1 MAPKTDKTKLASAIM
16 NVGNGRMSGVQHGAT
31 VNADKPEPVS
41 PNAPAIE
48 APDQVGQGGVE
59 VTRGLD
65 VAPVLQAPAQAP
77 AVDPAGAKTERIAF
91 LCTPTVKKHLKR
103 LAIDKDKDVSK
114 LILEAL
120 AAKGYLP

>member
-1 MAPKTDKTKLASAIM
+1 MAPRTDKTKLASAIL
-16 NVGNGRMSGVQHGAT
+16 NVGNSRMSGVQHGAT
-31 VNADKPEPVS
+31 VNSEKQEPVAQ
-41 PNAPAIE
+41 NAPTME
-48 APDQVGQGGVE
+48 RNDQAGQGAME
-59 VTRGLD
+59 AARGHD
-65 VAPVLQAPAQAP
+65 MAPVLKAPS
-77 AVDPAGAKTERIAF
+77 VDPADAKTERIAF

>member
-1 MAPKTDKTKLASAIM
+1 MAPKTDKSKLASAIM

-31 VNADKPEPVS
+31 VNAEKPEAVAQ
-41 PNAPAIE
+41 NAPTAE
-48 APDQVGQGGVE
+48 RTDHAGQGVLE
-59 VTRGLD
+59 ATRGQG
-65 VAPVLQAPAQAP
+65 VAPVSQAP
-77 AVDPAGAKTERIAF
+77 AVDPADAKTERIAF

-120 AAKGYLP
+120 ASKGYLP

>member
-1 MAPKTDKTKLASAIM
+1 MALKTDKTKLASAIM
-16 NVGNGRMSGVQHGAT
+16 NVGSARISGVQHGAT
-31 VNADKPEPVS
+31 VNAEKPEPVAQ
-41 PNAPAIE
+41 NAPTTEKNAR
-48 APDQVGQGGVE
+48 PGQGDVE
-59 VTRGLD
+59 AERGQG
-65 VAPVLQAPAQAP
+65 VAPVLQAT
-77 AVDPAGAKTERIAF
+77 AVDPADAKTERIAF

>member
-31 VNADKPEPVS
+31 VNTEKPEPMAQ
-41 PNAPAIE
+41 NAPTTE
-48 APDQVGQGGVE
+48 KNDQAGQGVME
-59 VTRGLD
+59 AARGQD
-65 VAPVLQAPAQAP
+65 VAPVLQAPA
-77 AVDPAGAKTERIAF
+77 VDPAAAKTERIAF